1 MIILARNLAE
11 TLGYILFDV
20 NKIVKEKNFTENYDE
35 TYDTYI
41 LGTYIIIISFFSK
54 FGRGTIILLPMNK

>member
-41 LGTYIIIISFFSK
+41 LGT
-54 FGRGTIILLPMNK
+54 IL